1 MRGVLFHRLAIAN
14 AYALHEQH
22 YDAEHYDRIK
32 DQLLE
37 EMAELSVALLHERR
51 GRRDR
56 IDAELYQ
63 VLLCVEFLMRARGS
77 RPEFIEGGVAQE
89 ARNLM
94 AKIREGTSAQV
105 DRFRYKGI
113 GGTADAEEVT

>member
-1 MRGVLFHRLAIAN
+1 MFHRLAIAD
-14 AYALHEQH
+14 AYDAHMRH

-32 DQLLE
+32 DQFIE
-37 EMAELSVALLHERR
+37 EMAELTTALLHERR

-56 IDAELYQ
+56 IDGGLYQ
-63 VLLCVEFLMRARGS
+63 VLLCAEFLMRARGS

-94 AKIREGTSAQV
+94 VKIREGRV
-105 DRFRYKGI
+105 DGQARNDRQ
-113 GGTADAEEVT
+113 GG